1 MPEVDPIIHQ
11 PTRLRIMASLVGLEE
26 GAKVDFNFL
35 LGLLGLSDGN
45 LSVHLQ
51 KLEGARLI
59 SITKEFVDRYPKTWV
74 RVTRQGRKAF
84 EEYVA
89 SLEAIIG
96 MKSPATRARKS

>member
-11 PTRLRIMASLVGLEE
+11 PTRLRIMATLVGLED
-26 GAKVDFNFL
+26 GAQVDFNFL
-35 LGLLGLSDGN
+35 LDLLELSDGN

-59 SITKEFVDRYPKTWV
+59 TISKEFVDRHPRTWV
-74 RVTRQGRKAF
+74 RLTKQGRKAF

-89 SLEAIIG
+89 SLESIIG
-96 MKSPATRARKS
+96 VKKPTKRKRS